1 MIMSDASFEPH
12 LFAAS
17 NGFQPDARFATSEAP
32 APSIPPDDPAE
43 RELEAAYAQGYA
55 DAEAEAGRRVAENDA
70 AREALA
76 LAFVRLDREIEEDLR
91 TRLRD
96 TVIAL
101 CEATLAPAAIDPE
114 ALSARVARAAALLAR
129 ADDDRIIR
137 LHPDDIVLIA
147 PRLASEWHVIPD
159 PALERGAVRVEAS
172 TGGIE
177 DGPAQWRRALA
188 EALAQC

>member
-1 MIMSDASFEPH
+1 MSDAAFAPH
-12 LFAAS
+12 LFGPS
-17 NGFQPDARFATSEAP
+17 TGFRIDPRFGFAEVLADNEDSQ
-32 APSIPPDDPAE
+32 DDPVAIARAE
-43 RELEAAYAQGYA
+43 GYAQGLA
-55 DAEAEAGRRVAENDA
+55 DAGSEAVARAEADDA

-76 LAFVRLDREIEEDLR
+76 LSFVRLDREHEEDLR

-114 ALSARVARAAALLAR
+114 ALSARVTRAAALLAR
-129 ADDDRIIR
+129 ADDERVIR
-137 LHPDDIVLIA
+137 LHPEDVALVA
-147 PRLASEWHVIPD
+147 PRLAADWNIVPD
-159 PALERGAVRVEAS
+159 PALERGAVRVEAAN
-172 TGGIE
+172 GGIE